1 MAKKSLLEGLKGK
14 ASALRTEED
23 TQKQAAVNFIE
34 ASRQA
39 GVKAAVAGNHAEAVE
54 KALGILADAGVAL

>member
-1 MAKKSLLEGLKGK
+1 MAKKSLLVGLKSK
-14 ASALRTEED
+14 AGELRTQEE

-39 GVKAAVAGNHAEAVE
+39 GVKATVAGNHAYAVE
-54 KALGILADAGVAL
+54 KALEILGEAGVTL